1 MNLFH
6 KYFRVGKQYIKRK
19 HIEEF
24 LKLDSFD
31 ANAQVGEDKK
41 QGIYFEFVENAV
53 ECEDYIA
60 RDPEILK
67 LFIAKGLDLKSK
79 SRDGES
85 LLCFC
90 HRICGY

>member
-1 MNLFH
+1 VNLFH

-53 ECEDYIA
+53 EYE
-60 RDPEILK
+60 
-67 LFIAKGLDLKSK
+67 
-79 SRDGES
+79 
-85 LLCFC
+85 
-90 HRICGY
+90 